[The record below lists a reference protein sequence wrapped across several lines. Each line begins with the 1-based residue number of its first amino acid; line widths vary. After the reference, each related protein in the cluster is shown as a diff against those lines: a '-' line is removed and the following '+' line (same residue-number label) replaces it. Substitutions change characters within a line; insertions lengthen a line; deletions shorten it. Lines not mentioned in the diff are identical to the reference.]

1 MATTTLYRATDGST
15 TTTFTWSGWVKRSG
29 LGVAQGL
36 CMNKKSDSDTNQR
49 WRLQFTASDTLN
61 FENKDSGGTDDVYL
75 DTNQKFRDTAAWYH
89 IVLVYDTTQSEANRV
104 KIYIN
109 GESVEDNDGWGV
121 TNRASASFTT
131 NWSSGWEHY
140 VGKMVDDSGTNYFFN
155 GVMAHVHCTYGTAYQ
170 ASAFGETDST
180 SGLWVPISAPS
191 VTYGSQGYFL
201 KLASGAI
208 TTDSSGEGNT
218 MTETGT
224 VTTTKD
230 NAMNNFATLNSL
242 ENYYNG
248 ATFSNGNNTVGASG
262 SNYSWNGSTF
272 IMTTGKWYFEVLP
285 GAAVDMMIG
294 ISGNQPVSSTQVL
307 GNKLYQ
313 WGFNSDNGKYQ
324 NNAVDSSA
332 YSDTWDSGDYMG
344 VYLDLD
350 NNKLYLGKNGTIQNS
365 GTGVSITAPSAFT
378 GNNYGGYVFA
388 VGDYTTS
395 SGTFEC
401 NFGNGYFGTTAIS
414 GAVADAGGE
423 GQFKYNPSTG
433 TFDGS
438 SKDFRALCTNNLAT
452 YG

>member
-15 TTTFTWSGWVKRSG
+15 ATIFTWSGWVKRSG

-36 CMNKKSDSDTNQR
+36 CMNKKSDSNTNQR

-61 FENKDSGGTDDVYL
+61 FENKNSAGEDDVYL

-89 IVLVYDTTQSEANRV
+89 IVLVYDTTQAEANRV

-109 GESVEDNDGWGV
+109 GESVEDNGGWGV

-140 VGKMVDDSGTNYFFN
+140 VGKMVDDSGTGYFFN
-155 GVMAHVHCTYGTAYQ
+155 GAMAHVHCTYGTAYQ

-201 KLASGAI
+201 KFASGAI

-230 NAMNNFATLNSL
+230 NAMNNFCTMNPLN
-242 ENYYNG
+242 NYFNA
-248 ATFSNGNNTVGASG
+248 ATFSNGNNYIVTGAP
-262 SNYSWNGSTF
+262 YSYNTATMGLAA
-272 IMTTGKWYFEVLP
+272 GLWYFEVKVV
-285 GAAVDMMIG
+285 ASTTIAV
-294 ISGNQPVSSTQVL
+294 VL
-307 GNKLYQ
+307 GVSTKNSTSTTDYL
-313 WGFNSDNGKYQ
+313 GSNSDSYSYYGENGKSITGGSQSTYG
-324 NNAVDSSA
+324 
-332 YSDTWDSGDYMG
+332 DTYTDDDIIG
-344 VYLDLD
+344 VYLDLTA
-350 NNKLYLGKNGTIQNS
+350 NKLYFAKNGTIQNS
-365 GTGVSITAPSAFT
+365 GTGLSITAAASTTGGFYLPSA
-378 GNNYGGYVFA
+378 
-388 VGDYTTS
+388 GDYDSVNNVTLA
-395 SGTFEC
+395 F

-414 GAVADAGGE
+414 GAVADAGSK

-438 SKDFRALCTNNLAT
+438 SKDFRAICTDNLAT